1 MRKGKKI
8 YIQAAFL
15 LFLVVGTI
23 LIIRQQQDVPYQH
36 NEGFIFGT
44 VYHATYQYDKD
55 LNKEIVTELNKVD
68 EEFSMFNKRS
78 MVTAFNQGRQIEAS
92 KMFMEVLTL
101 SQAINKE
108 TDGAF
113 DITVAPL
120 VNAWG
125 FGFKHQQLPNRQQVD
140 SLRALMGM
148 QYIKVEHTGEKN
160 IVKTDHKGLMLD
172 FSAIA
177 KGYGSD
183 AVAAVMRRH
192 DIKNYMIEIG
202 GEIVTSGISEK
213 RLPWKIGVT
222 KPSDDSLNT
231 NQNLQTVLNVTDR
244 AMATSGNYR
253 NFYYKNG
260 KKLAH
265 TIDPRT
271 GYPVQH
277 SLLSATV
284 LAHSCAEADGYATA
298 FMVLGIEKSKAVL
311 DKHPE
316 LMAYFIYADKD
327 GKTKVWYSPSLEKT
341 LVK

>member
-1 MRKGKKI
+1 MRKGKKT
-8 YIQAAFL
+8 YIKAAFL
-15 LFLVVGTI
+15 VF
-23 LIIRQQQDVPYQH
+23 LIIGTVFVIKQQRDMPYQH

-55 LNKEIVTELNKVD
+55 LNEEIVAELNKVD
-68 EEFSMFNKRS
+68 ATFSMFNKQS
-78 MVTAFNQGRQIEAS
+78 TVSAFNRGKRIEADR
-92 KMFMEVLTL
+92 MFMEVLTL
-101 SQAINKE
+101 SQTINKE
-108 TDGAF
+108 TGGAF

-125 FGFKHQQLPNRQQVD
+125 FGFKHQQLPTPQQVD
-140 SLRALMGM
+140 SLRKLVGM
-148 QYIKVEHTGEKN
+148 HYINIDNVGKKTIVSTNHKN
-160 IVKTDHKGLMLD
+160 LMLD

-183 AVAAVMRRH
+183 MVAKVMRRH

-202 GEIVTSGISEK
+202 GEIVASGLSEK

-231 NQNLQTVLNVTDR
+231 NQELQTVLNVTDK

-253 NFYYKNG
+253 NFYYRKG
-260 KKLAH
+260 KKFAH

-277 SLLSATV
+277 SLLSSTV
-284 LAHSCAEADGYATA
+284 LANSCAEADGYATA
-298 FMVLGIEKSKAVL
+298 FMVLGVERAKAVL
-311 DKHPE
+311 AQHPE

-327 GKTKVWYSPSLEKT
+327 GKMNVWYSSSLKKKVEE
-341 LVK
+341 

>member
-23 LIIRQQQDVPYQH
+23 LIIRQQQDMPYQH

-44 VYHATYQYDKD
+44 VYHTTYQHDKD
-55 LNKEIVTELNKVD
+55 LNKEIVAELNKVD
-68 EEFSMFNKRS
+68 YEFSMFNKQS
-78 MVTAFNQGRQIEAS
+78 VVTAFNQGRQIEAS
-92 KMFMEVLTL
+92 KMFMNVLTL
-101 SQAINKE
+101 SQTINKE

-125 FGFKHQQLPNRQQVD
+125 FGFKHQLLPNRQQLD

-148 QYIKVEHTGEKN
+148 QYIQVEHTGGKN

-183 AVAAVMRRH
+183 VVAAVMKRH

-202 GEIVTSGISEK
+202 GEIITSGVNDK

-222 KPSDDSLNT
+222 KPSDDSTNT
-231 NQNLQTVLNVTDR
+231 HQDLQTVLNITDKG
-244 AMATSGNYR
+244 MATSGNYR

-277 SLLSATV
+277 SLLSAT
-284 LAHSCAEADGYATA
+284 
-298 FMVLGIEKSKAVL
+298 
-311 DKHPE
+311 
-316 LMAYFIYADKD
+316 
-327 GKTKVWYSPSLEKT
+327 
-341 LVK
+341 

>member
-8 YIQAAFL
+8 YIQAVFL

-23 LIIRQQQDVPYQH
+23 LIIRQQQDMPYQH

-44 VYHATYQYDKD
+44 VYHATYQHDKD
-55 LNKEIVTELNKVD
+55 LNKEIVAELNKVD

-101 SQAINKE
+101 SQEINKE